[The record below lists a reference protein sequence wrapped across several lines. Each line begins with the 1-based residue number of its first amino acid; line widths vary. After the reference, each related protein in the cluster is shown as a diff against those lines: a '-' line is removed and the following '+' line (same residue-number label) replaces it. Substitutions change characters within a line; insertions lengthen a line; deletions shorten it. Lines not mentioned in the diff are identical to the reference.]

1 MDIIAG
7 ATSALKGGSIG
18 AFVKNTNPA
27 SHSVH
32 SFITYYN
39 NTNADA
45 MHNLVYQTWFIP
57 IMTDFSPSNCKP
69 VDSFN
74 ECSFTGYEEGELEYH
89 IMDITIPNISVPTTQ
104 YNDATG
110 SYTRP
115 STGITNA
122 SSKQFSINILNT
134 KTNVIDKAFYDW
146 MTEVGNNI
154 WNYSEKPYT
163 TCTFKVIMYSPGQS
177 NSFNPISNLPIIG
190 SLANDAFSAVGDFVL
205 GNDTPPAG
213 SDQAF
218 AKSLLGNNHLLS
230 IYTFTDC
237 YPIDIELCSAT
248 NTETGKFTRKV
259 TFAFD
264 DLLVDAYFPSK
275 SDNSS
280 LKALGGE
287 LLNMGTTAINKA
299 LTPLTDKLENVL
311 DTSFV
316 SKFFKNIRDKKDELT
331 NSLVKYAIN
340 KDENDLGID
349 YKFKQDNSNIGN
361 SKHSDLMQLSIN
373 QDVVDYSFDQYNPK
387 VGDTKY
393 SDTLLK
399 DANGKTDIDY
409 KFMHNLNIENFKADT
424 TSSINTL
431 LPNINYT
438 FKQHNSSA
446 GNFKAGTTS
455 SITTLLKNINYTFK
469 QYNPNV
475 GDFKTSDLKSSDI
488 RRTFNP
494 TF

>member
-57 IMTDFSPSNCKP
+57 IMTDFSPDNCKP
-69 VDSFN
+69 VDSFK
-74 ECSFTGYEEGELEYH
+74 ECSFTGYADGELEYH

-177 NSFNPISNLPIIG
+177 NGFNPISNLPIIG
-190 SLANDAFSAVGDFVL
+190 SLASGTFSAVGSAIGDRIF
-205 GNDTPPAG
+205 GNDTPPIG

-218 AKSLLGNNHLLS
+218 AKSLLGDNHLLS

-349 YKFKQDNSNIGN
+349 YKFKQDNSNVGN

-399 DANGKTDIDY
+399 DAKGKTAIDY

-424 TSSINTL
+424 ASSINTL

-438 FKQHNSSA
+438 FKQ
-446 GNFKAGTTS
+446 
-455 SITTLLKNINYTFK
+455 
-469 QYNPNV
+469 YNPNV
-475 GDFKTSDLKSSDI
+475 GNFKTSDLKSSDI